1 MARSFEAV
9 DAIVLKM
16 IESAA
21 ERGEKCPSNDCIAG
35 AIGAASPSSGP
46 TVLDRLARRG
56 LITVERGNM
65 LRVVTILATGKRTAG
80 VVKRDHWRFRP
91 ENAHRRHIGYS
102 ARQRADKPAPV
113 ENPGPRQFRD
123 PCPRCGT
130 RADFGCEHLIAP
142 EVFA

>member
-1 MARSFEAV
+1 MRRTFEAV
-9 DAIVLKM
+9 DEIVLRM
-16 IESAA
+16 IVRAA
-21 ERGEKCPSNDCIAG
+21 ERGEKCPTNDCIAA

-65 LRVVTILATGKRTAG
+65 LRVVTVLATGKRTAG

-91 ENAHRRHIGYS
+91 ENAARRHIGYS
-102 ARQRADKPAPV
+102 ARQKADKPIPV
-113 ENPGPRQFRD
+113 ESPGPRLFRE

-130 RADFGCEHLIAP
+130 RADYGCRHLIAP